1 MDSRDKDNETEKLT
15 HILSSIQNLYYKKKE
30 QLEELH
36 TEITELQSILQ
47 YLNSVISNKSFSSAD
62 EIYSELLKESKPSIK
77 DYFNEEIS
85 EEDFKGT
92 NIKRK
97 IFSSE
102 DQKEEDLLCIL
113 NFYDFKKLEIKFI
126 DPETRSIKE
135 TSENFV
141 NIFLKKA
148 LIKIKES
155 NPNLSVSYNFFKNTD
170 KIEYINISN
179 LNSIKD
185 YDLITSKIRELLS
198 CERITP

>member
-1 MDSRDKDNETEKLT
+1 MDPRDKENETEKLT
-15 HILSSIQNLYYKKKE
+15 HMLSSIQNLYYKKKE
-30 QLEELH
+30 QLEELQ
-36 TEITELQSILQ
+36 TEISELHSILQ
-47 YLNSVISNKSFSSAD
+47 NLNSMISNKSFSSAD
-62 EIYSELLKESKPSIK
+62 EIYSKLQKESKPSIK

-102 DQKEEDLLCIL
+102 NQKEEDLICIL
-113 NFYDFKKLEIKFI
+113 NFYDFKRLEIKFI

-198 CERITP
+198 YERITT